1 MISKETDVLSEEM
14 MRSLLRTEYIG
25 SRLFCLSQVDST
37 NEELKRRFMADGDLP
52 DGTVAITSD
61 QTAGKGRRGRSWV
74 TPPGANIAMSIFLR
88 PKVDPSAASMLTIVA
103 ALAVSRACHE
113 MTGLGCQIKWP
124 NDVVADG
131 KKICGILTEMSVKM
145 VEHTGNEDDS
155 DLKKMPERFE
165 AVPRDNKN
173 PDRSD
178 SVSEKAGEK
187 NPVSKIEYV
196 IVGIGVNVNTP
207 SFPPDLSDKAT
218 SLKLLCDRSFDK
230 NKLAA
235 LILRYFEKLYN
246 EFLKCRNLEFMM
258 DEYNALLVS
267 QGKTVRVLDPKGE
280 YEGTSVGINDKGELL
295 VKMGDGTVRQVYAG
309 EVSVRGVYGY
319 V

>member
-74 TPPGANIAMSIFLR
+74 TPPGANIAMSILLR
-88 PKVDPSAASMLTIVA
+88 PEIDPSAASMLTIVA
-103 ALAVSRACHE
+103 ALAVSRACSE
-113 MTGLGCQIKWP
+113 LTGLGCQIKWP

-131 KKICGILTEMSVKM
+131 KKICGILTEMSVKPA
-145 VEHTGNEDDS
+145 
-155 DLKKMPERFE
+155 L
-165 AVPRDNKN
+165 
-173 PDRSD
+173 
-178 SVSEKAGEK
+178 
-187 NPVSKIEYV
+187 KIEYV

-235 LILRYFEKLYN
+235 LILTYFEKLHN

-258 DEYNALLVS
+258 AEYNALLVS

-280 YEGTSVGINDKGELL
+280 YEGISAGINDKGELL
-295 VKMGDGTVRQVYAG
+295 VKMSDGTERQVYAG